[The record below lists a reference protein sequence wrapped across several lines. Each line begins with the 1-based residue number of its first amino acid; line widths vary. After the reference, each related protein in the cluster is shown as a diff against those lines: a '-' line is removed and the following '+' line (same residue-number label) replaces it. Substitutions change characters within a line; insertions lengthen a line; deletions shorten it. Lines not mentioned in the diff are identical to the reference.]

1 MNDRKKWLFQSS
13 TVDFYDIMLIFM
25 EWLINEYKI
34 EARLSTFLQDEIR
47 YIAKDKDKY
56 LFFQFHY
63 TYFDLITLD

>member
-56 LFFQFHY
+56 LFF
-63 TYFDLITLD
+63 